1 MREVM
6 IKDTLTGSLV
16 GLDSGAEVGIYAC
29 GPTVYSRIHIGN
41 ARPFV
46 VFSLLARFLRSEGYR
61 AKLVVNVTDIN
72 DKIYDAARAVGE
84 LSSGFAARMTR
95 AYFEDTDRLGL
106 GRPDAEPLATETI
119 GGIVALIGDLVESGH
134 AYVSDGDVYFRV
146 DSFDGYGK
154 LSNRRTE
161 DMDQGEEAGSESL
174 KESPLD
180 FALWKSHKEGED
192 TQWDSPWGPGRPG
205 WHIECSAMAE
215 AELGPSFAIHG
226 GGSDLVFPHHE
237 NEIAQSEAAGR
248 PFARVWMHNGM
259 IETDAEKMSKSEG
272 NIFQLSEALDRYGR
286 EAVVAYLISG
296 HYRQPL
302 SFSETALE
310 EAVARV
316 KRFRNF
322 FREHPV
328 RESGGVSPEQQRGGS
343 VETPPDSRIEAFRD
357 ALADDFNTPRA
368 MAQISELVVEA
379 NKAEIPGASEAV
391 GEMLELLGLG
401 SLTTEKVVEG
411 SAVAT
416 IGISVRAEGK
426 LCPRLMCCWRNG
438 SRLGRPRTSS
448 GRMRSGTS
456 FLGLAGKCGIPLRV
470 PSWCRESARD
480 RRISASSVARV
491 QSTPRSLRP

>member
-1 MREVM
+1 MREVR

-16 GLDSGAEVGIYAC
+16 SLDPGAEVGIYAC

-46 VFSLLARFLRSEGYR
+46 VFSLLARFLKSEGYR
-61 AKLVVNVTDIN
+61 AKLVINVTDIN
-72 DKIYDAARAVGE
+72 DKIYDAAKQASE
-84 LSSGFAARMTR
+84 SSEEFAQRMTA

-106 GRPDAEPLATETI
+106 GRPDEEPLATRSIEA
-119 GGIVALIGDLVESGH
+119 IVALIADLVDSGH
-134 AYVSDGDVYFRV
+134 AYESGGDVYFRV
-146 DSFDGYGK
+146 RSFKGYGK

-161 DMDQGEEAGSESL
+161 DMDQGEEAGSASL
-174 KESPLD
+174 KENPLD

-192 TQWDSPWGPGRPG
+192 SSWKSPWGPGRPG

-248 PFARVWMHNGM
+248 PFARLWMHNGM

-272 NIFQLSEALDRYGR
+272 NIFQLAEALDRYGR

-302 SFSETALE
+302 AFGAAQMEQ
-310 EAVARV
+310 AVAQVERL
-316 KRFRNF
+316 RNF

-328 RESGGVSPEQQRGGS
+328 RESGGPPMGTCEPQGRGPSPDVSTRVPSGGS
-343 VETPPDSRIEAFRD
+343 PDSRLVTFRD

-368 MAQISELVVEA
+368 MAEIFELVGEA
-379 NKAEIPGASEAV
+379 NRGAVSGAAETVRG
-391 GEMLELLGLG
+391 MLELVGLG
-401 SLTTEKVVEG
+401 SLAEVEQAG
-411 SAVAT
+411 DAEAEQLLAEREQARAAKDFGRADE
-416 IGISVRAEGK
+416 IRDRLAELGWEVRDGAEGAK
-426 LCPRLMCCWRNG
+426 LVPR
-438 SRLGRPRTSS
+438 P
-448 GRMRSGTS
+448 
-456 FLGLAGKCGIPLRV
+456 
-470 PSWCRESARD
+470 
-480 RRISASSVARV
+480 
-491 QSTPRSLRP
+491 